1 MARVKRGVTAKA
13 RHRKILDQ
21 AKGYYNARRKV
32 FRAAKQAVIKA
43 GQYSFRDR
51 RVRKRECRCFWIT
64 ALNGARE
71 RAVVQPRD
79 ERAVARA
86 DRGRSQSARRHRR
99 ARPRGLRR
107 SRCCRE
113 RSTRRL
119 NSRYVGEL
127 AVSSIAELL
136 GQAESAVRAAEDL
149 AGLDAVRVQFL
160 GKKGLFTAQ
169 LQGIGKLP
177 PAEIPAAGKAIN
189 DAKSALTAAIEARR
203 ETLEALELE
212 RQLAADALD
221 VTLPGRGTAPGQLH
235 PVTRTLRR
243 MVEILGHA
251 GFDVHTGPEVE
262 DDFHNFTAL
271 NIPDDH
277 PARAM
282 HDTFYLRS
290 GLLLRTHTSP
300 VQIRALKEHGA
311 PIRLI
316 APGRVYRRDSDLT
329 HTPMFTQVEGL
340 VIDRRVSFANLKAVL
355 YDFVSKFFERQVEL
369 RFRPS
374 YFPFTEPSA
383 EVDVRS
389 ESGRWLE
396 ILGCGMVHPNVLRN
410 ANIDPSIWS
419 GYAFGMGVERLT
431 MLRYGVDDLRAFF
444 ENDLRF
450 LEQFA

>member
-1 MARVKRGVTAKA
+1 M
-13 RHRKILDQ
+13 
-21 AKGYYNARRKV
+21 
-32 FRAAKQAVIKA
+32 
-43 GQYSFRDR
+43 
-51 RVRKRECRCFWIT
+51 
-64 ALNGARE
+64 
-71 RAVVQPRD
+71 
-79 ERAVARA
+79 
-86 DRGRSQSARRHRR
+86 
-99 ARPRGLRR
+99 
-107 SRCCRE
+107 
-113 RSTRRL
+113 
-119 NSRYVGEL
+119 
-127 AVSSIAELL
+127 SSIAQLL
-136 GQAESAVRAAEDL
+136 SDAEAAVRAAADL
-149 AGLDAVRVQFL
+149 AALDAVRVHYL

-169 LQGIGKLP
+169 LREVGQLP
-177 PAEIPAAGKAIN
+177 AAEIPAAGKAIN
-189 DAKSALTAAIEARR
+189 EAKAALSTALDARR
-203 ETLEALELE
+203 AALEAARLEA
-212 RQLAADALD
+212 QLAAEALD
-221 VTLPGRGTAPGQLH
+221 VTLPGRGEPPGQLH
-235 PVTRTLRR
+235 PVTRSLRR
-243 MVEILGHA
+243 VVEILGHA

-271 NIPDDH
+271 NIPEDH

-300 VQIRALKEHGA
+300 VQIRALKAHGA

-340 VIDRRVSFANLKAVL
+340 VIDRDVSFANLKSLL
-355 YDFVSKFFERQVEL
+355 YDFVSKFFEREVRL

-383 EVDVRS
+383 EVDVWS

-410 ANIDPSIWS
+410 AGVDPDQFS

-450 LEQFA
+450 LEQFK